1 MRLDELGH
9 SFSCHIPGAW
19 GGGGVMSEAVHRI
32 PASALARWEE
42 RQEEPQAMSVP
53 ALEPHP
59 LPMGP
64 LNHNVWLMCISQL

>member
-1 MRLDELGH
+1 
-9 SFSCHIPGAW
+9 
-19 GGGGVMSEAVHRI
+19 MSEAVHRI
-32 PASALARWEE
+32 PASALAGWEE